1 MKALR
6 KKWYAEALPN
16 MYDKVRRKQSQD
28 VPEQKATQDPQTLT
42 WKDWVLDIWPLGGLY
57 QIAHAVFK

>member
-1 MKALR
+1 
-6 KKWYAEALPN
+6 